1 MSLYT
6 ILNIIIISFLI
17 AFLINNFFIYNKTS
31 YLLIFSI
38 FIFNSIS
45 ILFFILEL
53 EFIAITFSMI
63 YVGGI
68 AVMFLFLILVVD
80 VNIENVEGSKIITLK
95 LLPCFIIA
103 LVTIVTVQLLVINF
117 DAFTFNTLDFIEF
130 SSDLINFNFYINLD
144 EIFIYNQLGIFNA
157 IDLWILSI
165 SLFKSF
171 SILIILVAIYL
182 FVAIIVSLI
191 FCSNVFEK
199 NLNIKF

>member
-1 MSLYT
+1 MMSFYL

-45 ILFFILEL
+45 VLFFILEL

-80 VNIENVEGSKIITLK
+80 VNIENVEGSKIVELK

-103 LVTIVTVQLLVINF
+103 LITVVIVQLLIFNF
-117 DAFTFNTLDFIEF
+117 DAFTFNTIDFIEF
-130 SSDLINFNFYINLD
+130 VADLINFNFYINLN
-144 EIFIYNQLGIFNA
+144 EFFIYNQLAVYNS
-157 IDLWILSI
+157 IDL
-165 SLFKSF
+165 
-171 SILIILVAIYL
+171 
-182 FVAIIVSLI
+182 
-191 FCSNVFEK
+191 
-199 NLNIKF
+199 

>member
-1 MSLYT
+1 MSLNIIIT
-6 ILNIIIISFLI
+6 IIIISFLI

-80 VNIENVEGSKIITLK
+80 VNIENVEGSKIISLK
-95 LLPCFIIA
+95 FLPC
-103 LVTIVTVQLLVINF
+103 IVISLITLVI
-117 DAFTFNTLDFIEF
+117 IEM
-130 SSDLINFNFYINLD
+130 L
-144 EIFIYNQLGIFNA
+144 
-157 IDLWILSI
+157 
-165 SLFKSF
+165 
-171 SILIILVAIYL
+171 
-182 FVAIIVSLI
+182 
-191 FCSNVFEK
+191 
-199 NLNIKF
+199 